1 MKMVRVAVMAILVLG
16 VAAVV
21 AGQDSSQR
29 LVVAE
34 RDSSYEL
41 TVPVSRLT
49 LTIPKGKLVA
59 QKSSG
64 GSDSPRYFM
73 FENRENA
80 LIVSGWFEPE
90 QSFKSMDAFWSG
102 EQRSL
107 TQNGLQLQN
116 ITKERIGNWD
126 VVLYDIA
133 VPGGRSVN
141 MRAEC
146 VQSGTWID
154 LHLSV
159 TTNQSKTDGQKL
171 LRDALNAMQVSEKKQ

>member
-1 MKMVRVAVMAILVLG
+1 
-16 VAAVV
+16 
-21 AGQDSSQR
+21 
-29 LVVAE
+29 
-34 RDSSYEL
+34 
-41 TVPVSRLT
+41 
-49 LTIPKGKLVA
+49 
-59 QKSSG
+59 
-64 GSDSPRYFM
+64 
-73 FENRENA
+73 
-80 LIVSGWFEPE
+80 
-90 QSFKSMDAFWSG
+90 MDAFWSG